1 MMEAERVFAYIE
13 NSVNFPSITQNISEI
28 FDMLKNPSGLD
39 FEDLVREVSRHDQLS
54 DLLLRVYNAK
64 HYRSGKSSATVK
76 EAVIYLG
83 TDAVQNL
90 FVFYLSKK
98 IFSEVITMNRGR
110 NFKMAHYW
118 RHVLGTSA
126 ASYIL
131 SMRINKMDR
140 HKLFTYGLI
149 HDIGIALL
157 DICLPDLLDEI
168 FLKLMKGVHQ
178 LVAERSVLG
187 GITHTDIGAWLCKK
201 WNLRDDITNIV
212 EFHHTPFVANSTP
225 DEVKLIYIADVISTE
240 YFEKLM
246 GLNLYHAISSKVMDY
261 HGITDEDVQAV
272 AKALPG
278 EVDRLSSIFTW
289 I

>member
-1 MMEAERVFAYIE
+1 MMEADRVFDYIE
-13 NSVNFPSITQNISEI
+13 NSVNFPNITHNISEI
-28 FDMLKNPSGLD
+28 FDMLKNPDGLD
-39 FEDLVREVSRHDQLS
+39 FEHLVQEVSRHDQLC

-64 HYRSGKSSATVK
+64 HYRPGKSPAAVK
-76 EAVIYLG
+76 DAVIYLG

-90 FVFYLSKK
+90 LVFYLSKN
-98 IFSEVITMNRGR
+98 IFSEVISLNKGR
-110 NFKMAHYW
+110 NFKMVHYW

-131 SMRINKMDR
+131 SMRINKMDK

-149 HDIGIALL
+149 HDIGLALL

-168 FLKLMKGVHQ
+168 FVKLMKGVHQ
-178 LVAERSVLG
+178 IVAERSVLG
-187 GITHTDIGAWLCKK
+187 GLTHADIGAWLCRK

-225 DEVKLIYIADVISTE
+225 DEVKLIYVADVISTE
-240 YFEKLM
+240 YFEKLL
-246 GLNLYHAISSKVMDY
+246 GLNMYHAISSKIMDSY
-261 HGITDEDVQAV
+261 GITNEDVKAV
-272 AKALPG
+272 AAALPG

-289 I
+289 T